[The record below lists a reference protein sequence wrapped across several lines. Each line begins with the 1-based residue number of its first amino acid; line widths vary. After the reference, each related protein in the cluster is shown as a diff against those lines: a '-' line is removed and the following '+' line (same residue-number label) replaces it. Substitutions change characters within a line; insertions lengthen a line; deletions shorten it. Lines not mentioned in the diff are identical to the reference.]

1 MRGLWPILFSSIGV
15 ELLFHSAASIFV
27 GATTTTTTTTAG
39 EDGDNDPTT
48 TTTKSSSSKVVRIAG
63 YLPDYQI
70 ESVDLNA
77 TLALLDD
84 VYLFSL
90 SPQIQLGDNMFQACC
105 LQPHHY
111 ELLEQAMMQTFS
123 TPRPKV
129 WVTVGG
135 AGRSHKLTKAPS
147 SIMMRALTKLI
158 FTDQKILN
166 ITGIDW
172 DCELFLDHGDYES
185 YDQLVTAATHIFPP
199 QGIAVSM
206 ALVRT
211 CVSDITLCVC
221 VGVGVI
227 VVVLGPGLS
236 GAVLWNLASLTHF
249 TLRIVPTTTKTDDK
263 TDDMTTTTTTITAR
277 GSAHGFSHGRP
288 KSGPD

>member
-1 MRGLWPILFSSIGV
+1 MRLWPAILFSCGV
-15 ELLFHSAASIFV
+15 ELLFHNAASIFV
-27 GATTTTTTTTAG
+27 VAATTTTTTAA

-48 TTTKSSSSKVVRIAG
+48 TTTKSSSSTAVRIAG
-63 YLPDYQI
+63 YLPDYRI

-111 ELLEQAMMQTFS
+111 ELLEQAMMQT
-123 TPRPKV
+123 TKERTRPKV
-129 WVTVGG
+129 WITVGG

-158 FTDQKILN
+158 FTDQKKLN

-211 CVSDITLCVC
+211 CC
-221 VGVGVI
+221 
-227 VVVLGPGLS
+227 
-236 GAVLWNLASLTHF
+236 ASLPGSGVLCFATSHALLTHSLF
-249 TLRIVPTTTKTDDK
+249 HAPNRL
-263 TDDMTTTTTTITAR
+263 
-277 GSAHGFSHGRP
+277 HGYL
-288 KSGPD
+288 

>member
-1 MRGLWPILFSSIGV
+1 MVSRMRMRGLWPAILFSLGV
-15 ELLFHSAASIFV
+15 ELLFHNAASIV
-27 GATTTTTTTTAG
+27 VATTTTTAG
-39 EDGDNDPTT
+39 ENGDNDPTT
-48 TTTKSSSSKVVRIAG
+48 ATTTSIPKVRIAG
-63 YLPDYQI
+63 YLPDYRI

-105 LQPHHY
+105 LQTHHY
-111 ELLEQAMMQTFS
+111 ELLEQAMTTISTMKE

-158 FTDQKILN
+158 FTDQKRLN

-206 ALVRT
+206 ALVRRHT
-211 CVSDITLCVC
+211 E
-221 VGVGVI
+221 
-227 VVVLGPGLS
+227 
-236 GAVLWNLASLTHF
+236 
-249 TLRIVPTTTKTDDK
+249 
-263 TDDMTTTTTTITAR
+263 
-277 GSAHGFSHGRP
+277 
-288 KSGPD
+288 